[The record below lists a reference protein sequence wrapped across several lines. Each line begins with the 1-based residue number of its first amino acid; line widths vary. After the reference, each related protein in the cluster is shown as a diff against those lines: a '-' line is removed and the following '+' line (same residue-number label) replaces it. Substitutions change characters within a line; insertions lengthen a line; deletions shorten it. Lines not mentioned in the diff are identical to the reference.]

1 MSEWREVSLGE
12 ILEFKTG
19 KLNSNQAV
27 EGGKYPFFTCS
38 PTTLRIDRYSFDTE
52 AVLLAGNNANGIYAV
67 KYYKGKFDAYQRTYV
82 ITPKDW
88 ETVDLR
94 YMYYQIKL
102 IGETLTQQSLG
113 TATKF
118 LTLSLLNS
126 IKINLPP
133 ISIQRKIATILGS
146 IDDKIE
152 LNLKMNQTLEEMA
165 MTLYKHWF
173 VDFGP
178 FQDGEFVESELG
190 MIPKGWSICEL
201 EEIVEKINERV
212 KAGEHLFSLPY
223 VPIDVLNQKS
233 LMINGYKHGSEA
245 KSSLVKFYKG
255 DILFGAMRPYF
266 HKVCIAPFDGITR
279 TTCFVLRP
287 KNNDYYAFVVATIF
301 REETI
306 DYANSHSKGSTIP
319 YADWETLSKMKVILP
334 PLQYLKE
341 YNEKVVPLFKLMIQN
356 FLNNE
361 ELVKTRDYL
370 LPRLLSGEIDVSKAE
385 KQVEEVL

>member
-1 MSEWREVSLGE
+1 VSEWREVSLGE

>member
-1 MSEWREVSLGE
+1 MS
-12 ILEFKTG
+12 
-19 KLNSNQAV
+19 
-27 EGGKYPFFTCS
+27 FFTCS

-245 KSSLVKFYKG
+245 V
-255 DILFGAMRPYF
+255 
-266 HKVCIAPFDGITR
+266 
-279 TTCFVLRP
+279 
-287 KNNDYYAFVVATIF
+287 TIHPS
-301 REETI
+301 
-306 DYANSHSKGSTIP
+306 AS
-319 YADWETLSKMKVILP
+319 V
-334 PLQYLKE
+334 
-341 YNEKVVPLFKLMIQN
+341 
-356 FLNNE
+356 
-361 ELVKTRDYL
+361 
-370 LPRLLSGEIDVSKAE
+370 
-385 KQVEEVL
+385 

>member
-1 MSEWREVSLGE
+1 M
-12 ILEFKTG
+12 
-19 KLNSNQAV
+19 
-27 EGGKYPFFTCS
+27 
-38 PTTLRIDRYSFDTE
+38 DRYSFDTE

-245 KSSLVKFYKG
+245 V
-255 DILFGAMRPYF
+255 
-266 HKVCIAPFDGITR
+266 
-279 TTCFVLRP
+279 
-287 KNNDYYAFVVATIF
+287 TIHPS
-301 REETI
+301 
-306 DYANSHSKGSTIP
+306 AS
-319 YADWETLSKMKVILP
+319 V
-334 PLQYLKE
+334 
-341 YNEKVVPLFKLMIQN
+341 
-356 FLNNE
+356 
-361 ELVKTRDYL
+361 
-370 LPRLLSGEIDVSKAE
+370 
-385 KQVEEVL
+385 

>member
-178 FQDGEFVESELG
+178 FQDGEFVDSELG
-190 MIPKGWSICEL
+190 MIPEGWSICEL

-370 LPRLLSGEIDVSKAE
+370 LPRLLSGEIDLSKAE
-385 KQVEEVL
+385 KQVEKVL